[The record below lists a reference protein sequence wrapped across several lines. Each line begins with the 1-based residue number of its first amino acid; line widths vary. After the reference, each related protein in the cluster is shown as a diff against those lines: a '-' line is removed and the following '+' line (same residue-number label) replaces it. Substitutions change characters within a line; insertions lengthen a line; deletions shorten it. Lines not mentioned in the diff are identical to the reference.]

1 MGGILNMTAID
12 KRGKEYELEI
22 NEDGTVNI
30 FSEEGQNCNVEVSG
44 NALQMLKNGDCEYP
58 LDVDEW
64 DEWLEEVL

>member
-1 MGGILNMTAID
+1 MAVVDKKIVID
-12 KRGKEYELEI
+12 KRGHEYELEI

-30 FSEEGQNCNVEVSG
+30 FSFEGQNCNVEVSG
-44 NALQMLKNGDCEYP
+44 NALWMLKNGDCEYP

>member
-1 MGGILNMTAID
+1 MAIVDKKIAID

-44 NALQMLKNGDCEYP
+44 NALWMLKNGDCEYP

-64 DEWLEEVL
+64 DEWLIEI

>member
-1 MGGILNMTAID
+1 MTVID

-22 NEDGTVNI
+22 NENGTVNI
-30 FSEEGQNCNVEVSG
+30 FSEEGQNYNVEVSG
-44 NALQMLKNGDCEYP
+44 NALWMLKNGDCEYP